1 VKNKISKILILFFFA
16 QTVLFAQEIDV
27 VPELK
32 KIESGEIE
40 DARQVLN
47 ELKKTSPNDPSV
59 IFLDAVITEEGESA
73 LKKYESV
80 YYNFPGSKYADAALY
95 RIFSY
100 YYALG
105 YYKKAES
112 FKQKLIKE
120 YPDSPYIKAV
130 NRKIPDTQI
139 SQTQTETKK
148 AETAVTKKPK
158 TDAATETVYHYTVQA
173 GAFLNLENAKKLRE
187 RLMSSGYPVELSIK
201 EVGGTTLNVVTAGK
215 FTDEK
220 SAEDFLIYL
229 DEHFRLKGRI
239 KEIER

>member
-1 VKNKISKILILFFFA
+1 LIFLLFA
-16 QTVLFAQEIDV
+16 QTFVYAQEIDI

-40 DARQVLN
+40 EAREVLN

-105 YYKKAES
+105 YYKKAAN
-112 FKQKLIKE
+112 FKQTLIKE

-130 NRKIPDTQI
+130 NRKIPDNEFASAKPESGKT
-139 SQTQTETKK
+139 SPVKTEI
-148 AETAVTKKPK
+148 PK
-158 TDAATETVYHYTVQA
+158 EKTPTEKVYHYTVQA

-187 RLMSSGYPVELSIK
+187 RLMDSGYPVELSIK
-201 EVGGTTLNVVTAGK
+201 DVGGTALNVVTAGK
-215 FTDEK
+215 FADKK

-229 DEHFRLKGRI
+229 DNHYRLKGRI
-239 KEIER
+239 KEFEQ

>member
-1 VKNKISKILILFFFA
+1 
-16 QTVLFAQEIDV
+16 

-40 DARQVLN
+40 EAREVLN
-47 ELKKTSPNDPSV
+47 ELKKSSPNDPSV

-130 NRKIPDTQI
+130 NRKIPDNELARVK
-139 SQTQTETKK
+139 TETEVEKPAVKK
-148 AETAVTKKPK
+148 TDEPK
-158 TDAATETVYHYTVQA
+158 TDAATESIYRYTVQA

-187 RLMSSGYPVELSIK
+187 RLMSSRYPVELSRK
-201 EVGGTTLNVVTAGK
+201 EVGGTTLNVVTAGRFADK
-215 FTDEK
+215 K
-220 SAEDFLIYL
+220 SAEDFLFYL

-239 KEIER
+239 KEIGQ